1 MILRRDL
8 LVSGQHEASSFSEA
22 RFTYGNF
29 FFFFFE
35 INCIE
40 AQKNSKFTL
49 GDDRRFGFIGF

>member
-1 MILRRDL
+1 MKRRRFQKLDLRM
-8 LVSGQHEASSFSEA
+8 GI
-22 RFTYGNF
+22 F